1 MGDSKKKLKK
11 KHVYLRLRL
20 ADLDKSMGKT
30 SYVGVASFATPTK
43 LKKEDGAEEPEEK
56 RRKKKKGGWPGV
68 RKNHV
73 D

>member
-1 MGDSKKKLKK
+1 M
-11 KHVYLRLRL
+11 
-20 ADLDKSMGKT
+20 
-30 SYVGVASFATPTK
+30 GVATFAMPTK

-56 RRKKKKGGWPGV
+56 RRKKTKGGWPGV